1 MFSMLCLVIVVC
13 VLFIL
18 WEVARAK
25 VGYEG
30 VNGIGLHVVK
40 QGIKK
45 KKGYFLSP
53 KYKNKLIAISKVMS
67 YEILSSI
74 ALKIHP

>member
-45 KKGYFLSP
+45 KKRLLF
-53 KYKNKLIAISKVMS
+53 IA
-67 YEILSSI
+67 
-74 ALKIHP
+74 KI